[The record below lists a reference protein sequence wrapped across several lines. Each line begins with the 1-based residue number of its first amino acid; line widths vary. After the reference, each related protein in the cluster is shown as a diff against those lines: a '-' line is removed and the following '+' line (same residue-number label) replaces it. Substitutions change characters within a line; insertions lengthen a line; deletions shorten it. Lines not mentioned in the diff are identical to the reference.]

1 MIFFII
7 CFVFPILIHHQLEI
21 YTSYCFLVFLIY
33 IFIFHYCLKYQKQV
47 FSLKCLVLSLVTIFL
62 VGSHYF
68 LEPNPIFKQG
78 TSTVLTNITNWFD
91 HPYLDDVFGN
101 HNITGMSS
109 SISGSLPNNDITL
122 DKSIALTVESKA
134 SFTGYLR
141 GYSLA
146 HYQNNKWHAVNENYD
161 DFDSGSLVAVSYTHL
176 DVYKRQ
182 RLQIAPTSKLKAS
195 LTGDLAAFICQYIA
209 IVILLLYLYFG
220 LGIGFG
226 KQIGYILLMSAIGS
240 YVGIVIGHLIGR
252 LFHCQENT
260 KTTILSSFSLFCSFL
275 SGMMVVDLKYLIQEY
290 VPILAYIN
298 PVNLI
303 TDGLYALYYYP
314 TYERFFLNLTILCF
328 IGFILTVFNILIARR
343 KVYDLSLIHI
353 LNEDQIREISKVYE
367 YQVNLQQR
375 KEDVIRLIDEKRCV

>member
-1 MIFFII
+1 MQIFKYQLKLLVRDRSMLFWTILFPLI
-7 CFVFPILIHHQLEI
+7 LATFFNLAFAKLSRTESFEVSHVAIVEEKVNLSFKTVLNALSQGDEPILSVQ
-21 YTSYCFLVFLIY
+21 YTSIQQAKDL
-33 IFIFHYCLKYQKQV
+33 LK
-47 FSLKCLVLSLVTIFL
+47 
-62 VGSHYF
+62 
-68 LEPNPIFKQG
+68 
-78 TSTVLTNITNWFD
+78 
-91 HPYLDDVFGN
+91 
-101 HNITGMSS
+101 
-109 SISGSLPNNDITL
+109 NNDIDGYILVNDELKLIIRDNGISQTIL
-122 DKSIALTVESKA
+122 QSVMDNYQHKEKTMQSISLLKPQAIKDIVVQQNQNYFKSQKLS
-134 SFTGYLR
+134 S
-141 GYSLA
+141 
-146 HYQNNKWHAVNENYD
+146 
-161 DFDSGSLVAVSYTHL
+161 L
-176 DVYKRQ
+176 DVTVIYFYTLIGMTCLYGGFWGLKITNFTEANLSRQ
-182 RLQIAPTSKLKAS
+182 ATRLQIAPTSKLKAS

-343 KVYDLSLIHI
+343 KVYDSL
-353 LNEDQIREISKVYE
+353 
-367 YQVNLQQR
+367 
-375 KEDVIRLIDEKRCV
+375 